1 MVQNLIAFIASVA
14 IIAYFLVMGRYLRRI
29 THAVEKL
36 AGMKLHKTI
45 RCSNCG
51 KEINLGVN
59 YKDQYT
65 NCPRCNYRIKADQEE
80 IRIEK
85 KIEQTTLPNSN

>member
-29 THAVEKL
+29 AHAVEKL

-51 KEINLGVN
+51 KEINLGVAFR
-59 YKDQYT
+59 DQYT

-80 IRIEK
+80 IRMEKTIEK
-85 KIEQTTLPNSN
+85 TPVSN